1 MHQEVDNLT
10 NIIPNLTA
18 ALPLLAL
25 VILVGVAI
33 DLIGSKLLAGIAR
46 KHGWKIAEASITS
59 LRGLPSLLAFALA
72 VALFSQRLGLEERT
86 LATVIGVVK
95 AATIVIVTAKIARLA
110 GGLIR
115 LFTKREDTVISSST
129 IFVNLGRVTVWLLGS
144 LIVLAT
150 LDISITPLLT
160 ALGVAG
166 LAVGLALQPTLENL
180 FSGVQVLMS
189 RQVEIGDFVR
199 LETGE
204 EGWIQDVTWR
214 NTTIRT
220 VSNDLVIA
228 PNAAIGRSLV
238 VNFTSDDEEHGLV
251 VPLGVSYDSDLAHV
265 ERVVHEVAT
274 WVQREVEDAV
284 TGHNPSVRFTA
295 FSDIRIDLIAVLRI
309 NHYENRFK
317 VRHEFLKRI
326 HTRFAE
332 EGIEIPYLRQTPLSD
347 TGIAENGSRL
357 Q

>member
-1 MHQEVDNLT
+1 LT
-10 NIIPNLTA
+10 DIIPNLAA
-18 ALPLLAL
+18 ALPLLAFVVL
-25 VILVGVAI
+25 LGLAI
-33 DLIGSKLLAGIAR
+33 DLIGSKLLVGIAR
-46 KHGWKIAEASITS
+46 RRGWRVAEVSIAS
-59 LRGLPSLLAFALA
+59 LKGLPVLLAFALA
-72 VALFSQRLGLEERT
+72 VALFAQRLELDERT
-86 LATVIGVVK
+86 LATVISAAK
-95 AATIVIVTAKIARLA
+95 AASIVIVTAKIARMT
-110 GGLIR
+110 GHLIK
-115 LFTKREDTVISSST
+115 LFTKREDTVLSSST

-228 PNAAIGRSLV
+228 PNAAIGRSLI

-265 ERVVHEVAT
+265 ERVVHEVAAQI
-274 WVQREVEDAV
+274 QREAEDAV
-284 TGHNPSVRFTA
+284 AGHDPSVRFTA
-295 FSDIRIDLIAVLRI
+295 FSDTRIDLIAVLRI
-309 NHYENRFK
+309 NHYSNRFK
-317 VRHEFLKRI
+317 VRHEFLKRV
-326 HTRFAE
+326 HARFAE
-332 EGIEIPYLRQTPLSD
+332 EGIEIPHLRQTLLPD
-347 TGIAENGSRL
+347 TGVAENGPRL